1 MNRLT
6 LVLCTTH
13 QTRCPICRDPFLGP
27 ELVIYY
33 GIAICNSCL
42 QFTNAG
48 TLHAISLAVKNI
60 DFRREWSFRGGIALW
75 TPSEA
80 LNEHLIAP
88 WERLPA
94 VVLQQ

>member
-6 LVLCTTH
+6 LIMCTTH
-13 QTRCPICRDPFLGP
+13 QTRCPICCDPLLGP
-27 ELVIYY
+27 EVIFYY
-33 GIAICNSCL
+33 GIAICDSCL
-42 QFTNAG
+42 QFTSKG
-48 TLHAISLAVKNI
+48 TLHAISLAVRI
-60 DFRREWSFRGGIALW
+60 EDFRREWSFRAGLAFW

-80 LNEHLIAP
+80 LNEHLRAP